1 MKDVLISITG
11 SQHAPGEPP
20 VKNEDNTIQLV
31 TDGQYQFGDESCW
44 LSYRE
49 SPLTGMDGT
58 TTTFLVK
65 RDQVTM
71 VRRGSVNTEMK
82 FKKGAHH
89 CFLYETPFGAM
100 TMGIRTQRLKTQLG
114 EHGGRMDIIYTVDM
128 NEIPL
133 GKNVFQIDVTE
144 VPEEEKG
151 ETTDA

>member
-58 TTTFLVK
+58 TTTFHN
-65 RDQVTM
+65 R
-71 VRRGSVNTEMK
+71 NTKYSWESGDGQLLDVDNEDWFRMI
-82 FKKGAHH
+82 
-89 CFLYETPFGAM
+89 TPSGTFYFS
-100 TMGIRTQRLKTQLG
+100 R
-114 EHGGRMDIIYTVDM
+114 
-128 NEIPL
+128 
-133 GKNVFQIDVTE
+133 
-144 VPEEEKG
+144 
-151 ETTDA
+151 